1 MTAYAYYPGCS
12 LSGLGK
18 PYDESLRAV
27 FAHLGLGLEEIPDWN
42 CCGATSYMSVSEEKA
57 VALAARNL
65 AIAERGSAEVVA
77 PCAACFLVLTK
88 AQHMMADYPA
98 LAAKVQKGL
107 AAAGLAYE
115 GRAVV
120 RHPLDI
126 LVNDVGLEAIRAKVT
141 TALTGYRVAPYYG
154 CQVVRPL
161 AGYRVAP
168 YYGCQVVRPYGTFD
182 DPLRPQTLD
191 RLMEA
196 AGAKVVDYPLKAH
209 CCGGSLTG
217 TMEEIGV
224 RLNFL
229 LLKEAKTR
237 SANVLATVCPLCQY
251 NLEAYQDK
259 MRRTFNEDVTLPV
272 VYFTQLLGLAF
283 GLSPVSLGLQRNFVT
298 AEPLPAMA

>member
-27 FAHLGLGLEEIPDWN
+27 FSHLGLGLEEIPDWN

-65 AIAERGSAEVVA
+65 ALAEQMKAEVVA
-77 PCAACFLVLTK
+77 PCAACYLVLTK

-98 LAAKVQKGL
+98 LAAKVHKGL
-107 AAAGLAYE
+107 QAAGLTYK
-115 GRAVV
+115 GQVTV

-126 LVNDVGLEAIRAKVT
+126 LVNDVGLDAVKARVT
-141 TALTGYRVAPYYG
+141 TPLTGYRVAPYYG
-154 CQVVRPL
+154 CQI
-161 AGYRVAP
+161 
-168 YYGCQVVRPYGTFD
+168 VRPYGAFD

-191 RLMEA
+191 RLMA
-196 AGAKVVDYPLKAH
+196 AVGAEVVDYPLKAH
-209 CCGGSLTG
+209 CCGGSLMG
-217 TMEEIGV
+217 TMEDIGV

-229 LLKEAKTR
+229 LLKEAKSR

-259 MRRTFNEDVTLPV
+259 MLRTFHESVQLPV
-272 VYFTQLLGLAF
+272 AYFTQLLGLAF
-283 GLSPVSLGLQRNFVT
+283 GLQPKALGLQRNFVT
-298 AEPLPAMA
+298 AAPLPAMV

>member
-27 FAHLGLGLEEIPDWN
+27 FSHLGLGLAEIPDWN
-42 CCGATSYMSVSEEKA
+42 CCGATSYMSVSEDKA

-65 AIAERGSAEVVA
+65 ALAEQMKAEVVA
-77 PCAACFLVLTK
+77 PCAACYLVLTK

-98 LAAKVQKGL
+98 LAAKVHKGL
-107 AAAGLAYE
+107 QAAGLTYK
-115 GRAVV
+115 GQVTV

-126 LVNDVGLEAIRAKVT
+126 LVNDVGLDAIKARVT
-141 TALTGYRVAPYYG
+141 K
-154 CQVVRPL
+154 PL

-168 YYGCQVVRPYGTFD
+168 YYGCQIVRPYGAFD

-191 RLMEA
+191 RLMAA
-196 AGAKVVDYPLKAH
+196 AGAEVVDYPLKAH
-209 CCGGSLTG
+209 CCGGSLMG
-217 TMEEIGV
+217 TMEDIGV

-229 LLKEAKTR
+229 LLKEAKAR

-259 MRRTFNEDVTLPV
+259 MLRTFHERVQLPV
-272 VYFTQLLGLAF
+272 AYFTQLLGLAF
-283 GLSPVSLGLQRNFVT
+283 GLQPKALGLQRNFVT
-298 AEPLPAMA
+298 AAPLPAMV

>member
-27 FAHLGLGLEEIPDWN
+27 FGHLGLGLEEIPDWN
-42 CCGATSYMSVSEEKA
+42 CCGATSYMSVSQEKA
-57 VALAARNL
+57 LALAARNL
-65 AIAERGSAEVVA
+65 ALAEQMHADVVA
-77 PCAACFLVLTK
+77 PCAACYLVLSK
-88 AQHMMADYPA
+88 AQHMMGEYPA
-98 LAAKVQKGL
+98 LATKVQTGL
-107 AAAGLAYE
+107 RAAGLAYQ
-115 GRAVV
+115 GCAKV

-126 LVNDVGLEAIRAKVT
+126 LVNDVGLEAIRAKV
-141 TALTGYRVAPYYG
+141 VH
-154 CQVVRPL
+154 PL
-161 AGYRVAP
+161 AGYRIAP

-191 RLMEA
+191 QLMA
-196 AGAKVVDYPLKAH
+196 ALGATVVDYPLKAH
-209 CCGGSLTG
+209 CCGGSLMG

-229 LLKEAKTR
+229 LLKEAKART
-237 SANVLATVCPLCQY
+237 ANVLATVCPLCQY

-259 MRRTFNEDVTLPV
+259 MRRSFHEDVRLPI

-283 GLSPVSLGLQRNFVT
+283 GLAPKALGLQRNFVVS
-298 AEPLPAMA
+298 EPLPAMV

>member
-27 FAHLGLGLEEIPDWN
+27 FSHLGLGLEEIPDWN
-42 CCGATSYMSVSEEKA
+42 CCGATSYMSVSEDKA

-65 AIAERGSAEVVA
+65 ALAEQMKAEVVA
-77 PCAACFLVLTK
+77 PCAACYLVLTK

-98 LAAKVQKGL
+98 LAAKVHKGL
-107 AAAGLAYE
+107 RAAGLTYK
-115 GRAVV
+115 GQVTV

-126 LVNDVGLEAIRAKVT
+126 LVNDVGLDAIKARVT
-141 TALTGYRVAPYYG
+141 KPLTGYRVAPYYG
-154 CQVVRPL
+154 CQI
-161 AGYRVAP
+161 
-168 YYGCQVVRPYGTFD
+168 VRPYGAFD

-191 RLMEA
+191 TLMAA
-196 AGAKVVDYPLKAH
+196 AGAEVVDYPLKAH
-209 CCGGSLTG
+209 CCGGSLMG
-217 TMEEIGV
+217 TMEDIGV

-229 LLKEAKTR
+229 LLKEAKAR

-259 MRRTFNEDVTLPV
+259 MLRTFHERVQLPV
-272 VYFTQLLGLAF
+272 AYFTQLLGLAF
-283 GLSPVSLGLQRNFVT
+283 GLQPKALGLQRNFVT
-298 AEPLPAMA
+298 AAPMPAMV

>member
-1 MTAYAYYPGCS
+1 MTRYAYYPGCS

-27 FAHLGLGLEEIPDWN
+27 FSHLGLGLEEIGDWN
-42 CCGATSYMSVSEEKA
+42 CCGATSYMSLSEDKA

-65 AIAERGSAEVVA
+65 ALARPMNAEVVA
-77 PCAACFLVLTK
+77 PCAACYLVLTK
-88 AQHMMADYPA
+88 AQHMMAEYPA
-98 LAAKVQKGL
+98 LAARVHQGL
-107 AAAGLAYE
+107 KAAGLTYPE
-115 GRAVV
+115 HVTV

-126 LVNDVGLEAIRAKVT
+126 LVNDVGLDAVKAKVT
-141 TALTGYRVAPYYG
+141 
-154 CQVVRPL
+154 RPL
-161 AGYRVAP
+161 KGYRVAP

-182 DPLRPQTLD
+182 APLRPQTLD

-196 AGAKVVDYPLKAH
+196 AGAHVVDYPLKAH
-209 CCGGSLTG
+209 CCGGSLMG

-229 LLKEAKTR
+229 LLKEAKAR

-251 NLEAYQDK
+251 NLEAYQDN
-259 MRRTFNEDVTLPV
+259 MRRTFHESVALPV

-283 GLSPVSLGLQRNFVT
+283 GLAPKALGLQRNFVT
-298 AEPLPAMA
+298 AEPLPMMA

>member
-1 MTAYAYYPGCS
+1 MTRYAYYPGCS

-27 FAHLGLGLEEIPDWN
+27 FSHLGLGLEEIGDWN
-42 CCGATSYMSVSEEKA
+42 CCGATSYMSLSEDKA

-65 AIAERGSAEVVA
+65 ALARPMNAEVVA
-77 PCAACFLVLTK
+77 PCAACYLVLTK
-88 AQHMMADYPA
+88 AQHMMAEYPA
-98 LAAKVQKGL
+98 LAARVHQGL
-107 AAAGLAYE
+107 KAAGLTYPE
-115 GRAVV
+115 HVTV

-126 LVNDVGLEAIRAKVT
+126 LVNDVGLDAVKAKVT
-141 TALTGYRVAPYYG
+141 
-154 CQVVRPL
+154 RPL
-161 AGYRVAP
+161 KGYRVAP

-196 AGAKVVDYPLKAH
+196 AGAHVVDYPLKAH
-209 CCGGSLTG
+209 CCGGSLMG

-251 NLEAYQDK
+251 NLEAYQGK
-259 MRRTFNEDVTLPV
+259 MRHTFNDDISLPI

-283 GLSPVSLGLQRNFVT
+283 GLSPTSVGLQRNFVT